1 MRVSEKIGK
10 TKRKVAFEMECDIN
24 EFRNKCSTFFASKE
38 GQEECVGRHASLV
51 EAGKLRGDVFA
62 ECVRRAMSGTQ
73 TDESPRVVVESNDV
87 LLPIVYAKIVDTA
100 KSVIPYI
107 FRRQR
112 WNPFKKHEPVLVL
125 LACKDIDALDSA
137 MTLSELGQ
145 AYESGGFKP
154 FDESLPWIGIGMSEN
169 QRGNVKGQDKA
180 FGISLAYTVETVG
193 FDADVARIIVKARD
207 CSCDLAFAL

>member
-1 MRVSEKIGK
+1 MKGLNGMAK
-10 TKRKVAFEMECDIN
+10 TKQKVAFEMECDIN

-73 TDESPRVVVESNDV
+73 
-87 LLPIVYAKIVDTA
+87 AK
-100 KSVIPYI
+100 
-107 FRRQR
+107 
-112 WNPFKKHEPVLVL
+112 
-125 LACKDIDALDSA
+125 DSA

-145 AYESGGFKP
+145 VYESGGFNP

-169 QRGNVKGQDKA
+169 QRDNIKGQDRS

-193 FDADVARIIVKARD
+193 FDAGDARIIVKARD
-207 CSCDLAFAL
+207 CSYDLAFAL